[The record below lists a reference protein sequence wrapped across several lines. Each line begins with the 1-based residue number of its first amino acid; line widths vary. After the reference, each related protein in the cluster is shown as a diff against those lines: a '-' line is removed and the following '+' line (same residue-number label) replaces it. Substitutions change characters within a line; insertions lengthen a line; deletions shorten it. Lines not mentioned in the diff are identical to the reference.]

1 MPEFA
6 EFKNEKLEIYS
17 LPLDDLQNE
26 AVVYNPAKSKILLN
40 NCPMLTP
47 HQPLRTQL
55 PLKGKPNSALPSRS
69 AVM

>member
-47 HQPLRTQL
+47 HQSLRDPASPQ
-55 PLKGKPNSALPSRS
+55 GEA
-69 AVM
+69 